1 MGARKG
7 PRRATPPLAG
17 KEASHRAGDAAAR
30 AEVAAGQAEQAAD
43 EAATIVDEV
52 HDYLHDPVGP
62 AATSSPG
69 AALNTRSPF
78 RVGLFF
84 TAGALLAFWLGTLIL
99 KVGPILVLIVVAVF
113 LAVGLNPLVE
123 RLMRRGMK
131 RPWALLIVIAGV
143 IAAITAFVLLIAPIV
158 GDQVT
163 AITDNAPGWLDQL
176 QHNKTIQ
183 NLDDKYAIIDKIK
196 AYIEGGDIAKQAAG
210 GLLGFGA
217 KVLSFLGNTF
227 VVVVLT
233 LYFLASLPAMKRGL
247 YRLAPASRRTRVS
260 YLGDRVLKNIG
271 GFVSGQFLVAM
282 CAGISTLVFL
292 FVIGLGEY
300 AVALA
305 LVVALLDVIPMI
317 GATLGAIIVCA
328 IGFATDVRTGIIC
341 VIFYLVYQQ
350 VENYVIYPKVMSKS
364 VDVPG
369 SVTVIAALI
378 GASLLG
384 VVGAMLAVPVAA
396 SILLLVR
403 EVFIPQQEAR

>member
-1 MGARKG
+1 MGKDA
-7 PRRATPPLAG
+7 A
-17 KEASHRAGDAAAR
+17 HRANAPAEPPAETPTGAAS
-30 AEVAAGQAEQAAD
+30 V
-43 EAATIVDEV
+43 VDEV
-52 HDYLHDPVGP
+52 HDYLHDPANAGVIGE
-62 AATSSPG
+62 PG
-69 AALNTRSPF
+69 KPLSTRSPF
-78 RVGLFF
+78 RLGLFF
-84 TAGALLAFWLGTLIL
+84 TAGALLAYWLGTLIL
-99 KVGPILVLIVVAVF
+99 QIGSILILIVVAIF
-113 LAVGLNPLVE
+113 IAVGLNPLVE
-123 RLMRRGMK
+123 RLMRRGLK
-131 RPWALLIVIAGV
+131 RSWALLIVIVGV
-143 IAAITAFVLLIAPIV
+143 LLAITGFVLLIAPIV
-158 GDQVT
+158 GDQIT
-163 AITDNAPGWLDQL
+163 TITDNAPGWLDQL

-196 AYIEGGDIAKQAAG
+196 AYIEGGDIAKRAAG

-233 LYFLASLPAMKRGL
+233 LYFLASLPTMKRGI
-247 YRLAPASRRTRVS
+247 YQLAPASRRPRVS
-260 YLGDRVLKNIG
+260 YLGDKILKNVG

-282 CAGISTLVFL
+282 CAGISTLIFL

-341 VIFYLVYQQ
+341 VIFYVIYQQ
-350 VENYVIYPKVMSKS
+350 VENYAIYPKVMARS
-364 VDVPG
+364 VEIPG

-396 SILLLVR
+396 SIMLLIK
-403 EVFIPQQEAR
+403 EVFLPQQDAR